1 MSDYAMPGWQ
11 NKNMSICKLLDARG
25 RRVEWW
31 EDDVSAM
38 VCMREGERGL
48 EIRFGE
54 AVVVTY
60 TGQNSY
66 LFLFL
71 KDEWLPAYIA
81 YLHKNVVNSLI
92 S

>member
-1 MSDYAMPGWQ
+1 
-11 NKNMSICKLLDARG
+11 
-25 RRVEWW
+25 
-31 EDDVSAM
+31 M

-81 YLHKNVVNSLI
+81 YLHKNVVNGLI